1 MNMDGKINKKKQMK
15 SKIENKIFDI
25 LTDLLRDDIDKQ
37 EAIDKIL
44 NVTKINSDVI

>member
-1 MNMDGKINKKKQMK
+1 MD
-15 SKIENKIFDI
+15 KIENKIFDI

>member
-1 MNMDGKINKKKQMK
+1 MD
-15 SKIENKIFDI
+15 KIENKIFDI

-44 NVTKINSDVI
+44 NVTKINSHVI

>member
-1 MNMDGKINKKKQMK
+1 MK

-44 NVTKINSDVI
+44 NVTKN